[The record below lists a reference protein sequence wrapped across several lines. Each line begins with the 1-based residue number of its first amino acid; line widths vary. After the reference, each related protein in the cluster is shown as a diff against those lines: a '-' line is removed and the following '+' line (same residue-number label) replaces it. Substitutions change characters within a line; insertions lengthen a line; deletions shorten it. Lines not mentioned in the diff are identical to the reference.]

1 MSAARSARACG
12 GLIGGLIAAS
22 ALAGCATTMQEA
34 ARLQL
39 NAARIRTSEVATH
52 VRSAGGAV
60 RVLHVAR
67 VSSGG
72 RTAFIVE
79 VRNPGR
85 RAVADLPIS
94 VGVRAAHDRRID
106 VNGLSTAEYSYFD
119 AHLPGIA
126 AGGTLTWVYTT
137 ARRLP
142 AHARPFALVAALPDP
157 PVSASTQVPV
167 IDARAQAGSG
177 SQLSVALRNLSSVPQ
192 YQLQVYAV
200 ARSGS
205 RYLAAG
211 NLTVAHLGSQS
222 ARTVRLPVIGNPGGV
237 ALAVH
242 ALPTILN

>member
-1 MSAARSARACG
+1 MSAARSVRAAG
-12 GLIGGLIAAS
+12 GIAAGLVAAG
-22 ALAGCATTMQEA
+22 ALTGCATTMQEA
-34 ARLQL
+34 SRLQL

-52 VRSAGGAV
+52 VRSAGTAV
-60 RVLHVAR
+60 QVVHVAR
-67 VSSGG
+67 VSAGG

-79 VRNPGR
+79 LRNLGR
-85 RAVADLPIS
+85 WAVADLPIS
-94 VGVRAAHDRRID
+94 VGVRAARGRRID
-106 VNGLSTAEYSYFD
+106 VNALSSAEDSYFD

-126 AGGTLTWVYTT
+126 AGGSLTWVYTT

-142 AHARPFALVAALPDP
+142 AHARPFALVGTRPDP
-157 PVSASTQVPV
+157 PLASSGQVP
-167 IDARAQAGSG
+167 IIHARAQLSSG
-177 SQLSVALRNLSSVPQ
+177 SQLSIALRNLSSVPQ

-205 RYLAAG
+205 HYLAAG

-222 ARTVRLPVIGNPGGV
+222 TRTVRLPVVGNPGSA

>member
-1 MSAARSARACG
+1 MSAARSAKALT
-12 GLIGGLIAAS
+12 GLIGGLIAAG
-22 ALAGCATTMQEA
+22 ALAGCATTMQDA

-39 NAARIRTSEVATH
+39 NAARIRTSQVATH
-52 VRSAGGAV
+52 VRAAGAAV
-60 RVLHVAR
+60 QVLHVAR

-79 VRNPGR
+79 VHNPSR
-85 RAVADLPIS
+85 RAVADLAIS
-94 VGVRAAHDRRID
+94 VGVREAHGRRID
-106 VNGLSTAEYSYFD
+106 VNALSTAEDSYFD

-137 ARRLP
+137 ARHLP
-142 AHARPFALVAALPDP
+142 AHARPFALVAARPDP
-157 PVSASTQVPV
+157 PVSPSAQVPV
-167 IDARAQAGSG
+167 IHAQAQVGSG

-200 ARSGS
+200 ARSGG

-211 NLTVAHLGSQS
+211 SLTVTHLGSQS
-222 ARTVRLPVIGNPGGV
+222 TRTVRLPVVGNLDGA
-237 ALAVH
+237 ALSVH